1 MNQTLEARARR
12 FGDNVN
18 TDYIISSSRKRDTL
32 DESVLVS
39 WLFEAVDPAF
49 AASVKP
55 GDVIV
60 AGRNFGCGSA
70 MEIAVTVL
78 LAAGIRAVVA
88 ASFSRTFFRNAV
100 NNGLLPIECDTS
112 KIDEGDRLRMEI
124 ADTALTVRNVG
135 KRRTLRGVPIGGP
148 ARAILDAGGLV
159 QYVRKHGGL
168 P

>member
-1 MNQTLEARARR
+1 MSPALELRARR
-12 FGDNVN
+12 FGDNIN
-18 TDYIISSSRKRDTL
+18 TDYIISSSRKRETL
-32 DESVLVS
+32 DESVLAG

-70 MEIAVTVL
+70 MEVAVTVL

-100 NNGLLPIECDTS
+100 NNGLVPIECDTS
-112 KIDEGDRLRMEI
+112 KIVEGDRLSVEMTN
-124 ADTALTVRNVG
+124 TALTVRIVT
-135 KRRTLRGVPIGGP
+135 KRRSVIGVPIVGT

-159 QYVRKHGGL
+159 PYVREHGGL